1 MKKSIT
7 IIFLLCSLVASAQ
20 SVDYILNSV
29 ETNNTRLRALREANA
44 ARMAELK
51 ADNTIGET
59 SVEYSPFYQ
68 KGYGGMASSELIVQ
82 QEFDFPTLY
91 GARSMAAAKQQRVVD
106 TEYLLVRRDVMLEA
120 LNLCFDL
127 ATANENGRLIEQRLT
142 STNSLLEACNKRL
155 EAGDATV
162 IELNR
167 IKMDRMALLTEAT
180 QNAGEKERLQ
190 IALQGLGA
198 KDVELHNL
206 LHHDVESLSASGIIG
221 KTQESA
227 LATAS
232 LESAQQDVKVQQQGW
247 LPKLSVGYRRNT
259 EQESKLNGFL
269 VGVSMP
275 LFSNSQK
282 VKAARLR
289 RSQAE
294 AELDDAR
301 NTQQN
306 RELALRA
313 EVANL
318 QHQIEAYDGELMQQS
333 LSVLMK
339 AVEGGQMSVTDYYT
353 EADRIHSAMQQY
365 ITIQNRLY
373 KAKAELDTF

>member
-20 SVDYILNSV
+20 SVDSILNSV
-29 ETNNTRLRALREANA
+29 EKNNTRLRAMREANA

-51 ADNTIGET
+51 AENSVGET

-68 KGYGGMASSELIVQ
+68 RGYGGVASSELIVQ

-91 GARSMAAAKQQRVVD
+91 GARNRAADKQQRVMD
-106 TEYLLVRRDVMLEA
+106 TEYQLVRRDVLLEA

-127 ATANENGRLIEQRLT
+127 ATANENALLIETRLA
-142 STNSLLEACNKRL
+142 SANNLLAVCNKRL
-155 EAGDATV
+155 QAGDATI

-167 IKMDRMALLTEAT
+167 IKMDCMALLADSA

-198 KDVELHNL
+198 EEVSTLELR
-206 LHHDVESLSASGIIG
+206 HHDVESFSASGIIG
-221 KTQESA
+221 NAQEST

-289 RSQAE
+289 RNQAE

-301 NTQQN
+301 RSQHN
-306 RELALRA
+306 RELTLRA

-318 QHQIEAYDGELMQQS
+318 QRQIDAYDGELMQQS
-333 LSVLMK
+333 LTVLMK
-339 AVEGGQMSVTDYYT
+339 AVEGGQMSIADYYT

-373 KAKAELDTF
+373 KARAELDTF

>member
-1 MKKSIT
+1 MKNVVT

-20 SVDYILNSV
+20 SVDSILNSV
-29 ETNNTRLRALREANA
+29 EKNNTRLKALREANA
-44 ARMAELK
+44 ARMAETR
-51 ADNTIGET
+51 ADNTVGET

-68 KGYGGMASSELIVQ
+68 KGYGGVASSELIVQ

-91 GARSMAAAKQQRVVD
+91 GARHKAADKQERVLD
-106 TEYLLVRRDVMLEA
+106 MEYQLLRRDVMLEA

-127 ATANENGRLIEQRLT
+127 ATANENGRLIETRLT
-142 STNSLLEACNKRL
+142 ATNKLLGACNKRL
-155 EAGDATV
+155 EAGDATI

-167 IKMDRMALLTEAT
+167 IKMDRMTLLSDSA
-180 QNAGEKERLQ
+180 QNAGEKERLR

-198 KDVELHNL
+198 EDVAMQQL
-206 LHHDVESLSASGIIG
+206 LHHDVCDFSASNIIG

-289 RSQAE
+289 RNQAE

-301 NTQQN
+301 NIQQN
-306 RELALRA
+306 RELTLRA

-318 QHQIEAYDGELMQQS
+318 QRQVDAYDGDLMQQS
-333 LSVLMK
+333 LSVIFK
-339 AVEGGQMSVTDYYT
+339 AVVGGQMRITEYYA
-353 EADRIHSAMQQY
+353 EEYRIFSAMHEY
-365 ITIQNRLY
+365 VSLENRLY